1 MKQWMS
7 GTFQLGAML
16 LALLALSQWSA
27 LAEAGPGRAMPH
39 VQQAATG
46 AAPEHLGWMLEQHWR
61 AVNGQLR

>member
-1 MKQWMS
+1 MKQWMN

-27 LAEAGPGRAMPH
+27 LAEAGPGHAMQH

-46 AAPEHLGWMLEQHWR
+46 AAPAHLDWMLDQHWR
-61 AVNGQLR
+61 AVNGLK